1 MATIKILV
9 PFIGNV
15 NGKSVGFTPD
25 EVVEIPDA
33 DADHFVRG
41 KYAKYVR
48 VVMPETPAVKIQ
60 DKPKAITNASIKGGK
75 TQAKAK

>member
-48 VVMPETPAVKIQ
+48 AVMPETPAVKIQ
-60 DKPKAITNASIKGGK
+60 DKPKALNSKSM
-75 TQAKAK
+75 KAKK